1 MTAPAIDVRSLTKR
15 FGPVTAVNHLSFTVQ
30 PGRVTGFL
38 GPNGSGKSSTL
49 RTILGLVAPTSGS
62 ASVLGQPF
70 HRLSNPAR
78 RVGAALEAQ
87 AFHPGRTARQHL
99 RILATAAGVPRAR
112 VDEALEEVGLTG
124 AADRRAGTFSLGMG
138 QRLTLAAALLGQP
151 ELLILDEPA
160 NGLDPEGMRWLRAL
174 LRGFAGAGGTVL
186 LSSHALSE
194 VTQTVDDVVIIS
206 RRELVTA
213 GPLSDLDR
221 ISGSRVRVRTPD
233 ADQLERLLTA
243 AKLSVERDGADQLLV
258 SDTTTEQ
265 LGRLASEHRVV
276 IYGMTTETGSLED
289 TFLALT
295 GASTSERN
303 AS

>member
-1 MTAPAIDVRSLTKR
+1 MSATAIDVRNLTKR
-15 FGPVTAVNHLSFTVQ
+15 FGPVTAVNDLSFTVQ

-38 GPNGSGKSSTL
+38 GPNGSGKSTTL

-70 HRLSNPAR
+70 HRMSDPAR

-99 RILATAAGVPRAR
+99 WLLATAAGVPRGR

-124 AADRRAGTFSLGMG
+124 AAERRAGTFSLGMG
-138 QRLTLAAALLGQP
+138 QRLSLAAALLGQP

-174 LRGFAGAGGTVL
+174 LRGFADAGGTVL

-206 RRELVTA
+206 RGELVTA
-213 GPLSDLDR
+213 GPLSHLDG
-221 ISGSRVRVRTPD
+221 ISGSRVRSAPRTPTSSNGCSR
-233 ADQLERLLTA
+233 APTCPS
-243 AKLSVERDGADQLLV
+243 SV
-258 SDTTTEQ
+258 TEPT
-265 LGRLASEHRVV
+265 S
-276 IYGMTTETGSLED
+276 GSSQ
-289 TFLALT
+289 TRPPSSSA
-295 GASTSERN
+295 GWPAST
-303 AS
+303 ASSSTG